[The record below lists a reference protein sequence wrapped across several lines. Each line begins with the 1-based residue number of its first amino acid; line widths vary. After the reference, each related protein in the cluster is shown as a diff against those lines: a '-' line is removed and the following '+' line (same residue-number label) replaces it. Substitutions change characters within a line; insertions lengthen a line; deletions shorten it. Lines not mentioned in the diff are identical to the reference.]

1 MMKPDPAR
9 TLRELAEARFPVV
22 AKELTA
28 GGAVPLEEGAAW
40 ARAQGVRSLAV
51 DLADLDP
58 DFTGLVSLRASG
70 G

>member
-1 MMKPDPAR
+1 
-9 TLRELAEARFPVV
+9 V

-28 GGAVPLEEGAAW
+28 AGAVPLEEGAAW
-40 ARAQGVRSLAV
+40 ARARGVRSLAV

-70 G
+70 ADPTS